1 LAVDSLPRGRVDKI
15 AGRGAEETSV
25 AFDDLGSASKGLRA
39 VLPVS
44 FWGDRF
50 ATTFSIRERAMVFP
64 TVGDCAGLRGATRE
78 LLHEFDHL
86 LRDALVATQY
96 RARQLDLV
104 DEEVETAC
112 VTVMMSVVAGAVLAA
127 AQSPADVTDAKFAA
141 IARDALAW
149 AKQRV
154 GDASER
160 RH

>member
-1 LAVDSLPRGRVDKI
+1 MI
-15 AGRGAEETSV
+15 
-25 AFDDLGSASKGLRA
+25 
-39 VLPVS
+39 
-44 FWGDRF
+44 
-50 ATTFSIRERAMVFP
+50 FP
-64 TVGDCAGLRGATRE
+64 TVDDCAGLRGVTRD

-86 LRDALVATQY
+86 LRDALVATRH
-96 RARQLDLV
+96 RARQLDLA

-127 AQSPADVTDAKFAA
+127 AQSPADVSDAKFAA

-154 GDASER
+154 GDTSER